1 MKLTRRRFAGTA
13 LAVAGVRPQVMT
25 PLPDDTVHIAQLV
38 DVSGAAALV
47 GDAWR
52 NGVEMAVQEI
62 NAAGG
67 LGGRLVQVTSYD
79 GQSSPAVAKTATQR
93 ALEGAPSALLGPV
106 AAASVRAAAPVVK
119 AAHLAWFVG
128 ADASD
133 ITSLDVPGLFR
144 VSLATNLCIARLAGW
159 MHDGLPARRI
169 AVLWENTE
177 PGRAA
182 RGIFLKEARARGLEP
197 GNDIPLPAAPAEPFP
212 DLAPVT
218 QSSADGAFLAVSE
231 ENAARVLTA
240 ARRQLTGIPFFGGS
254 ALVAPQ
260 VLRAAGPAA
269 EGMRAILDLTPDAPE
284 VSDFRASYLARYKEA
299 PDRNAMLGYIALG
312 AVKAASDRTGR
323 TEPAAL
329 AEALRGVTI
338 SAATEPGILLD
349 TKWDASGE
357 PDRACFLAEVRG
369 GKPVV
374 VQTLAPAHA

>member
-25 PLPDDTVHIAQLV
+25 PSPDDTVHVAQLV

-52 NGVEMAVQEI
+52 NGVEMAVQEF

-67 LGGRLVQVTSYD
+67 LGGRLVQVTTYD
-79 GQSSPAVAKTATQR
+79 GQSSPTVAKTATQR
-93 ALEGAPSALLGPV
+93 ALEGAPSALLGPI
-106 AAASVRAAAPVVK
+106 AAPSVRTAAPLVK

-128 ADASD
+128 AGASD
-133 ITSLDVPGLFR
+133 ITSLGVPGLFR
-144 VSLATNLCIARLAGW
+144 VSLAVNVCIARLAAW
-159 MHDGLPARRI
+159 MHDGLHVRKI
-169 AVLWENTE
+169 AVLWDNTE
-177 PGRAA
+177 FGRAA
-182 RGIFLKEARARGLEP
+182 RGVFLKEARARGLDV

-212 DLAPVT
+212 DLAAAAQGGT
-218 QSSADGAFLAVSE
+218 DAAFLPVSE
-231 ENAARVLTA
+231 ENAARVLAA
-240 ARRQLTGIPFFGGS
+240 ARRQLPTIPFFGGS
-254 ALVAPQ
+254 ALVVPQ

-269 EGMRAILDLTPDAPE
+269 EGLRAILDLTPDAPE

-312 AVKAASDRTGR
+312 AVKAASNRAGR
-323 TEPAAL
+323 TDPAAL

-369 GKPVV
+369 GKPIV
-374 VQTLAPAHA
+374 VQTLAPTHA